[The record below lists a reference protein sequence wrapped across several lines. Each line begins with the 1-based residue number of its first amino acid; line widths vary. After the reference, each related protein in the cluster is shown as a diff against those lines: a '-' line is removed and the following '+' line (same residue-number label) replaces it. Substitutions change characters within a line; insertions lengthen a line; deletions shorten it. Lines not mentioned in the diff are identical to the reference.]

1 MKKTEL
7 AELVGYHVDDI
18 YPRLS
23 RRGKVVVKGFKRY
36 LVDTNKKIF
45 EAAAQRASKDKVQ
58 GTYYPLVPET
68 IREIM
73 QHVGK
78 DVESVSRK
86 DPKSKYHIFSLFV
99 IWDSLY
105 CMGCF
110 EASYLEEE
118 EQKRIQ
124 GQLEG
129 WLKGIEEI
137 VEMHPELP
145 EDTSSL
151 EAYQKSLKDIRTALD
166 DSDTEAVIK
175 ASEELEKKLEEW
187 AQRIDEEGREGWK

>member
-45 EAAAQRASKDKVQ
+45 EAAAQGASKDKVQ

-110 EASYLEEE
+110 EDSYLKED
-118 EQKRIQ
+118 EQERIR
-124 GQLEG
+124 GRVERWLGGIAEILESY
-129 WLKGIEEI
+129 
-137 VEMHPELP
+137 PELP

-166 DSDTEAVIK
+166 DWDTEAAIK

-187 AQRIDEEGREGWK
+187 AQRIDEEGE

>member
-1 MKKTEL
+1 MIKKEL

-166 DSDTEAVIK
+166 DSDTEAAIK

-187 AQRIDEEGREGWK
+187 AQRIDEEGE

>member
-1 MKKTEL
+1 
-7 AELVGYHVDDI
+7 
-18 YPRLS
+18 LS

-45 EAAAQRASKDKVQ
+45 EAAAQRASKDKVR

-99 IWDSLY
+99 ICDSLY

-137 VEMHPELP
+137 VEMHPELL

-166 DSDTEAVIK
+166 DSDTEAAIK
-175 ASEELEKKLEEW
+175 ASEELEKKIEEW

>member
-1 MKKTEL
+1 MKRKEL

-23 RRGKVVVKGFKRY
+23 RREKIVVKGFKHY
-36 LVDTNKKIF
+36 LVATNKKIF

-73 QHVGK
+73 QFVGK

-99 IWDSLY
+99 ICDSFL
-105 CMGCF
+105 CTGCF

-137 VEMHPELP
+137 VEMHPELL

-166 DSDTEAVIK
+166 DSDTEAAIK

-187 AQRIDEEGREGWK
+187 AQRIDEEVG